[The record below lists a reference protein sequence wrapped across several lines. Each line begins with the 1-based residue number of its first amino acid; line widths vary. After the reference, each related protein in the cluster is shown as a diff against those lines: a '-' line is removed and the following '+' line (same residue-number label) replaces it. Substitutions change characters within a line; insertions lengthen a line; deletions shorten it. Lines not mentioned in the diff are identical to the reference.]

1 LRADLQDDAMLS
13 VYRNELM
20 QVVLNVLKNSEDNF
34 KEKNTQEKYIEIRT
48 YEENGIHTIA
58 LADNGG
64 GIPHEIMSKIFDPY
78 FSTKYERNGTGL
90 GLYMS
95 KIIIEEHH
103 NGELIA
109 ENTSEGVCFTIR
121 LCSNVG

>member
-20 QVVLNVLKNSEDNF
+20 QVVLNILKNSEDNF

-64 GIPHEIMSKIFDPY
+64 GIPHEIMSKI
-78 FSTKYERNGTGL
+78 
-90 GLYMS
+90 
-95 KIIIEEHH
+95 IIEEHH